1 MMRWVFVP
9 FLVFLISFCVT
20 YYLYHPDG
28 SLLLNNRAVN
38 HTYSD
43 YKVLSTTVYAI
54 GVYEHSDEGDLILIN
69 IALVP
74 GDGKIFVNVKD
85 IEAGVTFQDYLKTV
99 WSFVN
104 TYTSGKLSRYDL
116 YVHVQGN
123 AEVVEGGSGSVM
135 IALGVLSLLE
145 NRSLNKDFIV
155 SGVLDDKGRIG
166 TVMSLRKK
174 VKFARKF
181 GFKRFYVS
189 EEEYDSVKDIT
200 GIKIIPVK
208 YISEIIYKELK

>member
-1 MMRWVFVP
+1 MRWVFVP

-28 SLLLNNRAVN
+28 SLLLNNRVVN

-166 TVMSLRKK
+166 TVMSLREK
-174 VKFARKF
+174 VKLARKF